1 MINKTINLPNNMRLH
16 LHFTKR
22 RRRPRDNQPLL
33 PNLDDIKSTRKGSK
47 FSRFFRHVFEH
58 KNVKKA
64 FGVNLAMVAATAA
77 FVPAQASNIEF
88 VEEDVVI
95 EEKYTVLTTQRSI
108 QYPVEKVNITQGY
121 RFYHPGI
128 DLDGITGDNVKPFTA
143 GYVSDVSYSGYG
155 YGNAVLVDH
164 GDNITSLYA
173 HLSTILVVNG
183 QEVNLDTIIGSIG
196 TSGRAYG
203 DHLHLEIRDSG
214 YPVNPHILLPR

>member
-22 RRRPRDNQPLL
+22 CQPSYNQPLL
-33 PNLDDIKSTRKGSK
+33 PNLDGIKSTKKGSK

-58 KNVKKA
+58 KNIKKA

-77 FVPAQASNIEF
+77 FVPTQASNVEF
-88 VEEDVVI
+88 IEEDVVI
-95 EEKYTVLTTQRSI
+95 EEKYAVLTTQKSI
-108 QYPVEKVNITQGY
+108 QYPVESVNITQGY

-128 DLDGITGDNVKPFTA
+128 DLDGITGDNVKPFMA

-155 YGNAVLVDH
+155 YGNAVLIDH

-173 HLSTILVVNG
+173 HLSKIFVVND
-183 QEVNLDTIIGSIG
+183 QEVGLDTIIGSMG

-203 DHLHLEIRDSG
+203 DHLHLEIRDGG